1 MQDSSNCWQFFLGI
15 VNIIGILLYKIPKY
29 AITNSIYFDRRF
41 TILWLRSVF
50 KQYFDDWLV
59 SFKQQDRNFFS
70 KTEKEIIL
78 QQTRKGP
85 YIYEVN
91 MEVRWGVLIFVTC
104 LQVFLLL
111 NRRSIVHFYR
121 WRGWR
126 GLQNWTSCK
135 KCMTP
140 KYMIPKWFKITTN
153 SIIKGISFFFKI
165 KQARYIFTA

>member
-1 MQDSSNCWQFFLGI
+1 MPSLILFTLTDDLQFYGLEVSLSNILMIGLFCSNNRI
-15 VNIIGILLYKIPKY
+15 VI
-29 AITNSIYFDRRF
+29 
-41 TILWLRSVF
+41 
-50 KQYFDDWLV
+50 
-59 SFKQQDRNFFS
+59 FS

-104 LQVFLLL
+104 LQVFLFL
-111 NRRSIVHFYR
+111 NKRSNVHFYR

-126 GLQNWTSCK
+126 GSQNWASPK
-135 KCMTP
+135 KCMT
-140 KYMIPKWFKITTN
+140 PKWFKITTN
-153 SIIKGISFFFKI
+153 SIIKGISFFFNI